1 MTDGMIYHGV
11 RKQELLKIIERSGLN
26 FEEATSNF
34 GVADNTRNPLSLIL
48 DGYFIQIIPMARE
61 EHNWEIAPVDTVI
74 LSIIIPPSLDEDPDE
89 NTMTIMSDCGIA
101 EFELEDAGIRIN
113 RMITFVGGATAE
125 NFLHQLRILYITA
138 CQTQGGF
145 DDDEDSEY

>member
-1 MTDGMIYHGV
+1 M
-11 RKQELLKIIERSGLN
+11 RS
-26 FEEATSNF
+26 A
-34 GVADNTRNPLSLIL
+34 AMAA
-48 DGYFIQIIPMARE
+48 IPSGAAGSE
-61 EHNWEIAPVDTVI
+61 P
-74 LSIIIPPSLDEDPDE
+74 LDEDPDE

>member
-1 MTDGMIYHGV
+1 MGNSSSRYCY
-11 RKQELLKIIERSGLN
+11 
-26 FEEATSNF
+26 
-34 GVADNTRNPLSLIL
+34 LIH
-48 DGYFIQIIPMARE
+48 YY
-61 EHNWEIAPVDTVI
+61 T
-74 LSIIIPPSLDEDPDE
+74 PSLDEDPDE

>member
-1 MTDGMIYHGV
+1 
-11 RKQELLKIIERSGLN
+11 
-26 FEEATSNF
+26 
-34 GVADNTRNPLSLIL
+34 
-48 DGYFIQIIPMARE
+48 MARRE
-61 EHNWEIAPVDTVI
+61 EHTIGNSSSRYCYLIHYYTPI
-74 LSIIIPPSLDEDPDE
+74 DEDPDE

-138 CQTQGGF
+138 CQTQG
-145 DDDEDSEY
+145 DLMTMKIVSIKKKLVSS

>member
-34 GVADNTRNPLSLIL
+34 GFADNTRNPLSLIL

-101 EFELEDAGIRIN
+101 EFELEDA
-113 RMITFVGGATAE
+113 AE

>member
-26 FEEATSNF
+26 FEEAANTF
-34 GVADNTRNPLSLIL
+34 GFADSTRNPLSLIL

-61 EHNWEIAPVDTVI
+61 GHDWEIAPVDTVI
-74 LSIIIPPSLDEDPDE
+74 LSIILPPSLDDDPDE
-89 NTMTIMSDCGIA
+89 NTMTIMSDCGVA
-101 EFELEDAGIRIN
+101 EFELEDAGTRIN

-138 CQTQGGF
+138 CQTHGGY
-145 DDDEDSEY
+145 DEDEEGEY